1 MEALK
6 LKYIYPV
13 ALIFFITFLGEA
25 AHRLLPLP
33 VPASVY
39 GLIFMLIAL
48 QSKIIKLSNIRQ
60 AGDFFLEIMPL
71 LFIPAGVGLITV
83 WADLK
88 PVLLPM
94 VIISLVTTV
103 LVMAATGRVTQYLIR
118 RERRQGS

>member
-1 MEALK
+1 